1 VVNEAFYKSRASIYK
16 SEAWYFT
23 GLSKFFTQLIT
34 VAVVVFGGLWLS
46 GVSLDISDFISFL
59 LYVNYLTA
67 PIPELVRITTFYQEG
82 LAGFNRFMEIMEIP
96 GEKTAAGSGPG
107 EKVAADMGPGV
118 SGPDTPG
125 TDTPDTDG
133 AARRGTISEL
143 VKGNVEFRNVSF
155 RYGDEGD
162 YILRDI
168 SLDVRA
174 GEYIALT
181 GPSGIGKST
190 FSALLPRFYE
200 VSSGAILIDGTDTRE
215 MELDFLRRN
224 IGIVQQEIYLFSGTP
239 ADNIAYGKPGASRE
253 EIIEAAQKADAH
265 DFIMALPGGYDAQ
278 VGQRGVLLSGGQRQ
292 RLCIARLFLKD
303 PPILIFDEATSA
315 LDYESER
322 VIHESLKVLS
332 RNRTAFVITHRLS
345 SISAAD
351 RVLVLSEEGIRE
363 ERH

>member
-1 VVNEAFYKSRASIYK
+1 VE
-16 SEAWYFT
+16 
-23 GLSKFFTQLIT
+23 
-34 VAVVVFGGLWLS
+34 
-46 GVSLDISDFISFL
+46 
-59 LYVNYLTA
+59 
-67 PIPELVRITTFYQEG
+67 
-82 LAGFNRFMEIMEIP
+82 P
-96 GEKTAAGSGPG
+96 GASGP
-107 EKVAADMGPGV
+107 VQRA
-118 SGPDTPG
+118 
-125 TDTPDTDG
+125 
-133 AARRGTISEL
+133 TIPRSL
-143 VKGNVEFRNVSF
+143 KGNVEFRNVSF
-155 RYGDEGD
+155 RYGDAGD

-190 FSALLPRFYE
+190 FSSLLPRFYE
-200 VSSGAILIDGTDTRE
+200 VSSGAILIDHIDIRE
-215 MELDFLRRN
+215 MELELLRRN

-253 EIIEAAQKADAH
+253 EIIEAAKKADAH
-265 DFIMALPGGYDAQ
+265 DFIMGLPGGYDAQ
-278 VGQRGVLLSGGQRQ
+278 VGQRGALLSGGQRQ

-351 RVLVLSEEGIRE
+351 RVLVLTEKGIKE
-363 ERH
+363 ERRS